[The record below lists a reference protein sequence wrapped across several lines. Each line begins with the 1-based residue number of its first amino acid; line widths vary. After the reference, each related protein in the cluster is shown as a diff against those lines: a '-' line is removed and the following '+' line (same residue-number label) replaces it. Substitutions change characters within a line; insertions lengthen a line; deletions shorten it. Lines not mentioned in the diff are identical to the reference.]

1 MADRGFY
8 MDGFERGSLAACND
22 SLSCVTSYIDSTNC
36 NIAPVKFNWGESE
49 RVYGAQG
56 TSTATYDLSS
66 KFEELSAAVKRL
78 SDALGIAG
86 EATEKMNCKIGVLGR
101 LRRRDLKTLKE
112 R

>member
-8 MDGFERGSLAACND
+8 MDGFERGSLTACVNSMD
-22 SLSCVTSYIDSTNC
+22 C
-36 NIAPVKFNWGESE
+36 NMTPVKFNWGESE

-86 EATEKMNCKIGVLGR
+86 EATEKMNYNIGVLGR

>member
-1 MADRGFY
+1 MVDRGFY
-8 MDGFERGSLAACND
+8 MDGFERGGLTAYSD
-22 SLSCVTSYIDSTNC
+22 SLCSAT
-36 NIAPVKFNWGESE
+36 PVRLNWGESE

-86 EATEKMNCKIGVLGR
+86 EATEKMNCNIGVLGR

>member
-8 MDGFERGSLAACND
+8 MDGFDRGNLTAYVNSADCVVSACSD
-22 SLSCVTSYIDSTNC
+22 TISAT
-36 NIAPVKFNWGESE
+36 PVKFNWAESE

-56 TSTATYDLSS
+56 TSSATYDLNS
-66 KFEELSAAVKRL
+66 KFEELSAAVKKL
-78 SDALGIAG
+78 SNAIGIAG
-86 EATEKMNCKIGVLGR
+86 EATEKMNYNIGVLGR